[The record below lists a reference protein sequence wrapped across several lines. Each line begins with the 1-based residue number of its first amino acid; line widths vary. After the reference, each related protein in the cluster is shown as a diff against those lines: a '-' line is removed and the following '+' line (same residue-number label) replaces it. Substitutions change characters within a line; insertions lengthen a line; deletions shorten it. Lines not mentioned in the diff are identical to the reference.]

1 MLNNKLML
9 KVSRNESDLD
19 RLLRLIVGV
28 ALIFLALLNNSLDS
42 TIKVIFIIFAI
53 ALIFT
58 ALTGFCGIYRLLGI
72 TTCPIKPRSTKK
84 KSK

>member
-1 MLNNKLML
+1 ML

-19 RLLRLIVGV
+19 RLLRLLVGIS
-28 ALIFLALLNNSLDS
+28 LIFLALLNSSLDS
-42 TIKVIFIIFAI
+42 TIKVIFIVFAI

-72 TTCPIKPRSTKK
+72 STCPIRTRSTKK

>member
-1 MLNNKLML
+1 ML

-19 RLLRLIVGV
+19 RLLRLLVGIS
-28 ALIFLALLNNSLDS
+28 LIFLALLNSSLDS
-42 TIKVIFIIFAI
+42 TIKVIFIVFAI

-72 TTCPIKPRSTKK
+72 STCPIRKRSTKK

>member
-1 MLNNKLML
+1 ML

-42 TIKVIFIIFAI
+42 TIKVIFIIFAM